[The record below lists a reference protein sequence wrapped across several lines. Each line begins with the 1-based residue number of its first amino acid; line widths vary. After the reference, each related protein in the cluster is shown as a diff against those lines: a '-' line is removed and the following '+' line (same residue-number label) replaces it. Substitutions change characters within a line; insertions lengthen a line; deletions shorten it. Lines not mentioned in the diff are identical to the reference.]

1 MTVLVI
7 AEAGVNHN
15 GDIALAY
22 ELVDI
27 AKEAGADIVKFQ
39 TAVPEAVVSKHAKM
53 ADYQIANIGVA
64 KSQLEM
70 TKEIHLPIE
79 DFRKIKNYCKKI
91 GIEFATTAFD
101 LQSLEFIKSLDLSFY
116 KIPSGEITNLPYLR
130 EIARTGKPIIIS
142 TGMAEIQEI
151 KDALEVL
158 LKMGVRSEET
168 TILHCTTEYPAPLID
183 INLLAIIQ
191 LREIFKL
198 NIGYSDHST
207 GIEIPIAATA
217 LGATVIEKHFTKSRE
232 LAGPDHKASLEPLEL
247 KEMVSAIRKVE
258 ISLGD
263 GLKRPMPSEIH
274 NKDIARKSIVASK
287 KILKGQIFTI
297 ENLTTKRPGSG
308 ISPMRWDAVLGKA
321 ASRNFEEDDLIEL

>member
-1 MTVLVI
+1 MTVRVI

-15 GDIALAY
+15 GDINLAY

-27 AKEAGADIVKFQ
+27 AKDAGADIVKFQ

-53 ADYQIANIGVA
+53 ANYQIANIGVT

-79 DFRKIKNYCKKI
+79 DFKKINNYCKKI

-130 EIARTGKPIIIS
+130 EIARTHKPIIIS

-158 LKMGVRSEET
+158 FQMGTRKEET
-168 TILHCTTEYPAPLID
+168 TILHCTTQYPAPLVD
-183 INLLAIIQ
+183 INLLAILQ
-191 LREIFKL
+191 LRDVFKL
-198 NIGYSDHST
+198 NIGYSDHSS

-232 LAGPDHKASLEPLEL
+232 LAGPDHKASLEPHEL
-247 KEMVSAIRKVE
+247 KEMVSSIRKVE

-263 GLKRPMPSEIH
+263 GLKRPMPSEIP
-274 NKDIARKSIVASK
+274 NKEIARKSIVASK
-287 KILKGQIFTI
+287 KILKGQLFTI
-297 ENLTTKRPGSG
+297 DNLTTKRPGSG
-308 ISPMRWDAVLGKA
+308 ISPMRWDSVIGKTA
-321 ASRNFEEDDLIEL
+321 PHNFEEDDLIEI